1 MSNMS
6 RTPLLD
12 RILPL
17 VGLDAIFERD
27 ANDTEQLQLEQQ
39 NLGIDHSQPRASSA
53 ASDQPITLGQIS
65 DLLLNFR
72 NEINQDMERRFL
84 EETTINMRL
93 GGHIREERFGGM
105 ASPIQSLDPNI
116 NQLFSPVVGNI
127 PGSQGP
133 SGPAMPAA
141 PISLATDNRFVQHSQ
156 YKKISLISSELSVKF
171 KISSVDK
178 SFDNLHA
185 LSRALDASNLLALV
199 DGSRLIPVQ
208 MVNNLNGYTP
218 KVITANLDP
227 LSLNKYTVLDED
239 DIGLYAHDESTA
251 FNFMISFLH
260 VDMKHILAASVN
272 RKDPRKLFQD
282 IQSYFRGNQSH
293 HVDRAIES
301 IIRHK
306 INIRSFE
313 KDIANFRIFISEL
326 SHAQSAEVPEQQKF
340 SYLKDLLKQDSRQ
353 CLANAMD
360 LARFN
365 TLNFEKT
372 VDLLISTHANQPVG
386 TVRMA
391 AMDAIPIKYCFK
403 FQKGE
408 CIRKDCKYLHK
419 IMSDQD
425 KSDNNSFRKKDR
437 PVSRFNRAEKKEKI
451 NSMKNNNSNGTNGM
465 HNINR
470 RIPPNTIP
478 LSRAHQIHIGDPHG
492 KVSIG
497 NPQGYS
503 LSQRKQF
510 NSFQRA
516 EIDNIKN
523 AAIINSNIMGV
534 NLPIHNI
541 NNNNSNN
548 NMNGNFE
555 TWNNVSMQPFN
566 NNNQSNNNMNYN
578 NTYMNMFEAE
588 SSNESY
594 KINIENL
601 PTSSSIMSPM
611 ISRKDPSRS
620 GPFMEDILYKNS
632 FQSIKCAP
640 NVMSAACLHSISMGE
655 KFGQYVRND
664 RIILCR
670 QSTTNPAEIKRYCNL
685 FEWIEQYFIDNAPK
699 NHMHQGSSMFMM
711 GIYMHN
717 QVVFSAN
724 VFFPY
729 KRIKWGMTC
738 YGREPFMRFIPR
750 DRNLYDIP
758 YGENGHYSTSI
769 NTIHTYY
776 EIRADFDN
784 LPWLKLKEHQRN
796 FFMVCLYYDFMSFAS
811 KHLEIESTRL
821 NIGIDP
827 ARIHILNQITQL
839 DDQYDNKYN
848 TMSVVLGSI
857 IAKINPRAQFVTDK
871 DANYTLQEDI
881 PLSVYNKINEEYD
894 YNFNDTGSLMK
905 DKALVNNETYESP
918 KNERRGRDEIDRNE
932 SNKKRKIT
940 KVAIQRYTLDSFVD
954 TNDLALA
961 PDDGFYP
968 SSPSLQIP
976 LLKSLHTSTDDQADR
991 KKVPRSYN
999 HMVFLSENNIRKK
1012 LIFEGHLKIE
1022 DSEES
1027 DDDSDDDSEESDK
1040 EIENESGNKNE
1051 SDNLKSVNM
1060 FMVPNCITMSNM
1072 TSSTSWLI
1080 DSGAGLSGTNNRNL
1094 LSCPSSCRVPITPA
1108 FGEMITATSEGSIR
1122 DHQLGQLNIRALH
1135 VEKMHHNLLSVHQL
1149 CEGGDSRT
1157 KQIGVFTDEGC
1168 RFFPLDHCRD
1178 ALKLLSSKPQTFYGL
1193 AKNGVYVYA
1202 PSDQNK

>member
-27 ANDTEQLQLEQQ
+27 ANDTEQLQLEQP

-65 DLLLNFR
+65 ELLLNFR

-105 ASPIQSLDPNI
+105 ASPIQSQDPNI
-116 NQLFSPVVGNI
+116 NQLFSPVVNHI
-127 PGSQGP
+127 PGSQGL
-133 SGPAMPAA
+133 SRPAMPAA
-141 PISLATDNRFVQHSQ
+141 PISLATDDRFVQHSQ

-171 KISSVDK
+171 KISSSDK

-208 MVNNLNGYTP
+208 TINNINGYSP
-218 KVITANLDP
+218 KIISSNLDP
-227 LSLNKYTVLDED
+227 LSLNKYTVIDED
-239 DIGLYAHDESTA
+239 DIGLYAHDEGAA

-272 RKDPRKLFQD
+272 RKDPRGLFQD
-282 IQSYFRGNQSH
+282 IQKYFRGNQSH

-306 INIRSFE
+306 IHIRSFE

-386 TVRMA
+386 SVRMA
-391 AMDAIPIKYCFK
+391 AMDAITIKYCFK

-419 IMSDQD
+419 LMSDQD
-425 KSDNNSFRKKDR
+425 KLDSNSYKPRDK
-437 PVSRFNRAEKKEKI
+437 PVARFNKAEKKDKI
-451 NSMKNNNSNGTNGM
+451 NGMKNNNSNGMNGM
-465 HNINR
+465 HNINK

-492 KVSIG
+492 KVSVS

-516 EIDNIKN
+516 EIDNIRN
-523 AAIINSNIMGV
+523 AAIINSNIMGA

-541 NNNNSNN
+541 NNNNSNSN
-548 NMNGNFE
+548 NNGNFE

-566 NNNQSNNNMNYN
+566 NNNLNNNNMNYN

-620 GPFMEDILYKNS
+620 GSLIEDVLYKIS
-632 FQSIKCAP
+632 FKSIKCDT
-640 NVMSAACLHSISMGE
+640 NVMSAACLHSITIGE
-655 KFGQYVRND
+655 KFGKYVRND

-670 QSTTNPAEIKRYCNL
+670 ISTTNPAEIKRYCNL
-685 FEWIEQYFIDNAPK
+685 FKWIEPYFIEYSPK

-729 KRIKWGMTC
+729 KRKVFGMAS
-738 YGREPFMRFIPR
+738 YGENSFMRFIPR
-750 DRNLYDIP
+750 DRNMKDIP

-769 NTIHTYY
+769 DKIHTYY
-776 EIRADFDN
+776 EIRADFDE
-784 LPWLKLKEHQRN
+784 LPWLKLREHQRD

-811 KHLEIESTRL
+811 KHLELESIRL
-821 NIGIDP
+821 KINDDQT
-827 ARIHILNQITQL
+827 RIHILNQITKL
-839 DDQYDNKYN
+839 DNQYNNKFN

-857 IAKINPRAQFVTDK
+857 IAKINPRAQFETDK
-871 DANYTLQEDI
+871 EANYTIQEDI
-881 PLSVYNKINEEYD
+881 KLSVYNKINEDYEYD
-894 YNFNDTGSLMK
+894 FNDTKTLLK
-905 DKALVNNETYESP
+905 DKANINNEIYESP
-918 KNERRGRDEIDRNE
+918 KNERRGRDEIDKNE
-932 SNKKRKIT
+932 SNKKRKIA
-940 KVAIQRYTLDSFVD
+940 KVATIRYTLNDFVD
-954 TNDLALA
+954 STDLALA

-991 KKVPRSYN
+991 KKIPRSYN
-999 HMVFLSENNIRKK
+999 HMIFNTEYNIRKQ
-1012 LIFEGHLKIE
+1012 LIFEGHLKEE
-1022 DSEES
+1022 DSEDS
-1027 DDDSDDDSEESDK
+1027 NDDSDQSDNK
-1040 EIENESGNKNE
+1040 IEDENDNKNE
-1051 SDNLKSVNM
+1051 SNNLKSINM
-1060 FMVPNCITMSNM
+1060 FMVPNSITMSSM

-1094 LSCPSSCRVPITPA
+1094 LSCPSTCRVPITPA